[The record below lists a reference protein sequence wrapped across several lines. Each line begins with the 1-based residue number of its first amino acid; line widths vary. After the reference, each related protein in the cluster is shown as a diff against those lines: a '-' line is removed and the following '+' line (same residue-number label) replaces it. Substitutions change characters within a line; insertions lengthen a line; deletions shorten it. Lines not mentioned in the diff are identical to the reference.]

1 MPEAFGADIFDFATP
16 DWMHKKGQMTAE
28 SSADG

>member
-1 MPEAFGADIFDFATP
+1 MAEAFGAGIFDFATP
-16 DWMHKKGQMTAE
+16 DWMQRKAHASAE